1 MFRSSLPWNGCS
13 IDTTVCVINRYMAK
27 ITTKNEVPYIVPEV
41 VETTPLYEIN
51 STAYAVKVE
60 YNLKDSL
67 HSSVVMLKREDGDP
81 IPTNMNVIRDKVL
94 KLPDYEPNHSIQWI
108 MCRVTDPDYRNPDA
122 IDDNIRPLEI

>member
-1 MFRSSLPWNGCS
+1 
-13 IDTTVCVINRYMAK
+13 MAK
-27 ITTKNEVPYIVPEV
+27 IKTQNDEPFIIPEV

-60 YNLKDSL
+60 YSLKDSL
-67 HSSVVMLKREDGDP
+67 HSTVVMLKREDGDP

-94 KLPDYEPNHSIQWI
+94 KLRDFEPNHSIQWI
-108 MCRVTDPDYRNPDA
+108 MSKVADPDYRTPDA